1 MVSRV
6 SRYDL
11 EALVFVAIATAPP
24 LIKRKLKS
32 RLPHEADEARAA
44 LARSICDKID
54 NDSYMVIVSEMIAQT
69 TPYPRRGKWGV
80 DEVVPAVVPEVAR
93 PEATD
98 GPSTTL
104 GTNGEDLA
112 ATK

>member
-6 SRYDL
+6 ARKDL

-32 RLPHEADEARAA
+32 KLPHEADEARAE
-44 LARSICDKID
+44 LAKSICNKID
-54 NDSYMVIVSEMIAQT
+54 NNSYMVIVTEMVARS

-80 DEVVPAVVPEVAR
+80 DEPVPATVLLQGNKVDP
-93 PEATD
+93 
-98 GPSTTL
+98 GPSP
-104 GTNGEDLA
+104 G
-112 ATK
+112 

>member
-6 SRYDL
+6 SRSDL
-11 EALVFVAIATAPP
+11 EALVHVALATAPL

-44 LARSICDKID
+44 LAKSICDKID
-54 NDSYMVIVSEMIAQT
+54 NDSFMVIVTEMIAQT

-80 DEVVPAVVPEVAR
+80 DEMEPAVVPQ
-93 PEATD
+93 PPPPGGD
-98 GPSTTL
+98 WKL
-104 GTNGEDLA
+104 
-112 ATK
+112 